1 MNFSDLPLDLS
12 EQIQFSLRRLYDSHG
27 YRRYRMNKFEEY
39 DLYARNKDF
48 LISDHV
54 LTFTDS
60 DGKLMALK
68 PDVTLSIVKN
78 SPDEPGVRKLYYNEN
93 VYRVT
98 KDAAGFREILQLG
111 LECLGQVDGCCVCE
125 VVYLAAKSLDAIAPD
140 WILDLS
146 HVGLTRDLARDLGFP
161 KEKED
166 ALFALLSA
174 RSRHELLEL
183 CREAGLAEDAA
194 AMLADTALTR
204 GEPAQVIAKLEQT
217 LGASAA
223 LAELKALTDALNA
236 WGVGDKLR
244 IDFSVAEDIHYYNGL
259 VFKGFVR
266 DLSKP
271 VLTGGQYDK
280 LMKKMNRTAGA
291 IGFAVY
297 TDRLQRLEEDSSDY
311 DVDVLMLY
319 DRDTDLMAL
328 RKQVKD
334 YQAQNLSVMV
344 QQVKPEDIR
353 YRQLVK
359 INGSEVETL
368 ENDA

>member
-1 MNFSDLPLDLS
+1 MTFSDLPLDLS
-12 EQIQFSLRRLYDSHG
+12 ERIQFTLRRLYDSHG

-140 WILDLS
+140 WILDVS
-146 HVGLTRDLARDLGFP
+146 HVGLIRDLARDLGFP

-166 ALFALLSA
+166 ALFALISA
-174 RSRHELLEL
+174 RSRHELLAL
-183 CREAGLAEDAA
+183 CRGSGMEEASAA
-194 AMLADTALTR
+194 LLTDIALTR

-217 LGASAA
+217 LGDSAA
-223 LAELKALTDALNA
+223 LAELKALTAALDA
-236 WGVGDKLR
+236 WGVGENLR

-266 DLSKP
+266 DLPKP

-280 LMKKMNRTAGA
+280 LMKKMSRTSRA

-297 TDRLQRLEEDSSDY
+297 TDQLERLEQALPEF
-311 DVDVLMLY
+311 DVDTVLVY
-319 DRDTDLMAL
+319 DGTTPLPRIRALADSLGTNVLLLPGLPTGIRCRRVLKIRNGEVSDL
-328 RKQVKD
+328 
-334 YQAQNLSVMV
+334 
-344 QQVKPEDIR
+344 
-353 YRQLVK
+353 
-359 INGSEVETL
+359 
-368 ENDA
+368 

>member
-1 MNFSDLPLDLS
+1 MTFSDLPLDLS

-78 SPDEPGVRKLYYNEN
+78 SPDAPGVRKLYYNEN

-98 KDAAGFREILQLG
+98 KDASGFREILQLG
-111 LECLGQVDGCCVCE
+111 LECLGQVDECCVCE

-146 HVGLTRDLARDLGFP
+146 HVGLIRELAQGLGFP

-166 ALFALLSA
+166 ALFALISA
-174 RSRHELLEL
+174 RNRHELLAL
-183 CREAGLAEDAA
+183 CREAGLSDASA
-194 AMLADTALTR
+194 FLLTDTALTR
-204 GEPAQVIAKLEQT
+204 GEPARVIEKLEKT
-217 LGASAA
+217 LGAMDA
-223 LAELKALTDALNA
+223 LTELKELTQALDA
-236 WGVGDKLR
+236 WGVGENLR

-266 DLSKP
+266 DLPKP

-280 LMKKMNRTAGA
+280 LMKKMNRASRA

-297 TDRLQRLEEDSSDY
+297 TDQLERLEQALPEF
-311 DVDVLMLY
+311 DVDTVLVY
-319 DRDTDLMAL
+319 DPSTPLAQLRAAADSIGGAVLLQPSVPQGIRCRRILKLRSGEVSDL
-328 RKQVKD
+328 
-334 YQAQNLSVMV
+334 
-344 QQVKPEDIR
+344 
-353 YRQLVK
+353 
-359 INGSEVETL
+359 
-368 ENDA
+368 

>member
-1 MNFSDLPLDLS
+1 MNYAELPLDLS
-12 EQIQFSLRRLYDSHG
+12 ERIQFSLRRLYDSHG

-98 KDAAGFREILQLG
+98 KDSSGFREILQLG
-111 LECLGQVDGCCVCE
+111 LECLGQVDDCCVCE

-146 HVGLTRDLARDLGFP
+146 HVGLIRALADRLNFP
-161 KEKED
+161 KDKED
-166 ALFALLSA
+166 TLFSLISA
-174 RSRHELLEL
+174 RNRHELLAL
-183 CREAGLAEDAA
+183 CRESGLEDPAA
-194 AMLADTALTR
+194 ALLTDTALTR
-204 GEPAQVIAKLEQT
+204 GRPEQVIGTLEKT
-217 LGASAA
+217 LGSMEA
-223 LAELKALTDALNA
+223 LTELKALTEALKA
-236 WGVGDKLR
+236 WGVGENLR
-244 IDFSVAEDIHYYNGL
+244 IDFSVAEDVHYYNGL

-266 DLSKP
+266 DLPKP

-280 LMKKMNRTAGA
+280 LMKKMKRTSRA

-297 TDRLQRLEEDSSDY
+297 TDQLERLEQELPEF
-311 DVDVLMLY
+311 DVDTVLLY
-319 DRDTDLMAL
+319 DGTTPLSAIRAAADRIGGSVLLLGAVPEGIRCRRILKLRNGEVSDL
-328 RKQVKD
+328 
-334 YQAQNLSVMV
+334 
-344 QQVKPEDIR
+344 
-353 YRQLVK
+353 
-359 INGSEVETL
+359 
-368 ENDA
+368 